1 MQHKEQNGWSER
13 ARHTSLR
20 SLPAK
25 HSVLNI
31 MQTFREEKFPLCHR
45 HFLGGR
51 AEEGR
56 CVCGLGGVGRVQLR
70 KTAIGV
76 EFP

>member
-45 HFLGGR
+45 HFFWKGGR
-51 AEEGR
+51 RRVEV
-56 CVCGLGGVGRVQLR
+56 CVWIGGSG
-70 KTAIGV
+70 
-76 EFP
+76 